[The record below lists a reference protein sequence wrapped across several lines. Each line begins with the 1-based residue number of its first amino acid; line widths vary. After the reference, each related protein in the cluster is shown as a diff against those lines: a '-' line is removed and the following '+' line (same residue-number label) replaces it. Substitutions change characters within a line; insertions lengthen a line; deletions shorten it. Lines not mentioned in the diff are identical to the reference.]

1 MAARGT
7 DGMTDV
13 TAPGPEDASAV
24 TVIGGADPVGGG
36 GTTGPAVRGGAKDPA
51 GGRERTAP
59 AVRGRATGPA
69 GEVRETGPVTEGRET
84 DPAGDARETDPAA
97 GGRETGPSADVRET
111 GPAPGAAALTRAA
124 SGVRRGSVPGAVRA
138 IRRLGARAVTA
149 ARHGRAVAALLASA
163 TVVTTALSLWLG
175 FRVHEQHADEQRRQD
190 ILAAARRSALNF
202 TSLDYRHYERDSA
215 NVLKGAAGEFKEQFA
230 AQTAEL
236 TKLVAANKSVSEGQV
251 LEAGIAR
258 SDERTARVLVVAD
271 SKVTNSA
278 APEGQSRTYR
288 LQLDLV
294 LEGGRWLTSNV
305 EFVG

>member
-13 TAPGPEDASAV
+13 TAADA
-24 TVIGGADPVGGG
+24 GGG
-36 GTTGPAVRGGAKDPA
+36 HGVQRASPPTA
-51 GGRERTAP
+51 GVA
-59 AVRGRATGPA
+59 
-69 GEVRETGPVTEGRET
+69 
-84 DPAGDARETDPAA
+84 
-97 GGRETGPSADVRET
+97 ET
-111 GPAPGAAALTRAA
+111 GPAAGTATAARGTGDARPGP
-124 SGVRRGSVPGAVRA
+124 VPGAVRA
-138 IRRLGARAVTA
+138 LGRALGRAGAGAVAA
-149 ARHGRAVAALLASA
+149 ARHGRAVPAALAVA

-175 FRVHEQHADEQRRQD
+175 LRVHEQRADEERRQD

-215 NVLKGAAGEFKEQFA
+215 NVLKGATGDFKEQFA

-236 TKLVAANKSVSEGQV
+236 TKLVAANKSVSQGQV

-258 SDERTARVLVVAD
+258 ADQRTARVLVVAD